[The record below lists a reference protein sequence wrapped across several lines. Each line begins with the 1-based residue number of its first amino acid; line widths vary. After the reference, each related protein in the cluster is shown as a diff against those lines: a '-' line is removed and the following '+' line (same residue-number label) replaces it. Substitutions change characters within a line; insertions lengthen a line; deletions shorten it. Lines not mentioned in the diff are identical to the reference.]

1 MKKTIALLL
10 VLICF
15 PWLRVAAESVQ
26 YEARLLLYPENFSKD
41 QQSTVSALAEG
52 LASMALSG
60 IYMAEEGKFA
70 SEGVLMILDR
80 YPVTFSIKSNGTW
93 CNLSSNLFGNEQ
105 LVLHMDGYHEFM
117 FKPYNFMGLK
127 TQYPALL
134 TSRYANE
141 RVLVPLRDV
150 LASYFAGEGDRNYTP
165 KQVIAC
171 AETLKSAAFTDGG
184 FYYFVRS
191 LLLDVGLDSTV
202 VELFALLPEWAEQM
216 CGTEG
221 LHAAVQGDQTVWT
234 LGDMVIYTETVSD
247 DAASYVV
254 SFITP
259 DDTLFTL
266 SHRRTDAE
274 RALMLR
280 AENSEEG
287 LLLDF
292 SVMALGLPEPEAL
305 SGSCKLHMDIQ
316 GCRLPAPIHEKAR
329 IEWERSEQDAVKAD
343 CLWLNAAGDIKARLA
358 VRQIPI
364 PIDRDKLSFSSR
376 DLRKGTAVFTLVEDS
391 MKELVTKISRPML
404 QTLLPVYLSLPLPFL
419 NLVMRWVVD
428 NGMAGMLLN

>member
-15 PWLRVAAESVQ
+15 PWLRVTAESMQ
-26 YEARLLLYPENFSKD
+26 YEARLLLYPDSFPKD

-70 SEGVLMILDR
+70 SEGVLMISDR
-80 YPVTFSIKSNGTW
+80 YPLTFSIKSNGTW
-93 CNLSSNLFGNEQ
+93 CNLSSNLFGSEQ

-141 RVLVPLRDV
+141 RVLIPLRDI
-150 LASYFAGEGDRNYTP
+150 LASHFSGEGDRHYTP
-165 KQVIAC
+165 KQVAAC
-171 AETLKSAAFTDGG
+171 AEALKSAAFTDGG

-191 LLLDVGLDSTV
+191 LLLDVGLDSAFI
-202 VELFALLPEWAEQM
+202 ELFMLLPEWVEQV

-221 LHAAVQGDQTVWT
+221 LRAAVQGDQTVWT
-234 LGDMVIYTETVSD
+234 LGDTVIYTETVSK

-254 SFITP
+254 SLTAL
-259 DDTLFTL
+259 DDTLFNFTY
-266 SHRRTDAE
+266 RRTAAE
-274 RALMLR
+274 RVLTLR
-280 AENSEEG
+280 AENNGEG

-292 SVMALGLPEPEAL
+292 SAAALGLSGPEAL
-305 SGSCKLHMDIQ
+305 SGSCELNVDIQ
-316 GCRLPAPIHEKAR
+316 GCRLPAPVHEKAR
-329 IEWERSEQDAVKAD
+329 IEWDRSEQGMMNIDF
-343 CLWLNAAGDIKARLA
+343 LWLNEMGDMRARLT
-358 VRQIPI
+358 VHLIPT
-364 PIDRDKLSFSSR
+364 PIDRDKLSFRAR
-376 DLRKGTAVFTLVEDS
+376 DLRKGTAVFTLVEDT
-391 MKELVTKISRPML
+391 MKELVTKINRPLL

-419 NLVMRWVVD
+419 NLVIRWVVD